1 MVISMKRF
9 IEGENRYQST
19 LFPER
24 LDDYIAEDNAVR
36 VVDAFVERL
45 DLLELGF
52 DGVIP
57 QDTGRPSYHPAMML
71 KLYIYGYLNRIQ
83 SSRRLEREA
92 QRNVELIWL
101 TGRLM
106 PAFKTIADFRKDNRE
121 AICTVCLEFIELCR
135 ELRLFSGVLV
145 AIDGSKFKA
154 VNSRDNNYTTGSVQ
168 RRLKNTQEN
177 IDRYLAKLDAV
188 DAEEPEIREVTA
200 KELNKKIASMEAKM
214 AELKARQQE
223 VAEHP
228 DKQVSTTDPDCRS
241 MTRPGGGS
249 VVGYNVQTAVDE
261 KHHLIVTHEV
271 TNDTS
276 DRAQLEPMG
285 KQAKRVLDASTL
297 TVVAD
302 AGYYEGQAIVDC
314 YEDGIQALVPKMN
327 TSSSKSKGKYSKADF
342 RYDAERNEYVCPA
355 GERLTYRRDSVEE
368 GKTAVGVRALRLFV
382 LRASPALYDSHLQAP
397 QALGARRCSRQGPGQ
412 SQEVSRGDATAK
424 GHRGAPL
431 QYHQT
436 ADGIDALP
444 DAAITERESRDEPS
458 CTRLQHETGDQC
470 AGNRQNHRRI
480 AVRVKNRL
488 LLSLP
493 DGRETFFS
501 HSLGQNQPLMSNYSG
516 HFSDA

>member
-1 MVISMKRF
+1 MSMKRF

-36 VVDAFVERL
+36 VVDAFVGKL
-45 DLLELGF
+45 DLLRLGF

-57 QDTGRPSYHPAMML
+57 ESTGRPGYHPAMML

-92 QRNVELIWL
+92 QRNVELLWL

-106 PAFKTIADFRKDNRE
+106 PAFKTIADFRRDNRE

-135 ELRLFSGVLV
+135 ELQLFSGVLV

-154 VNSRDNNYTTGSVQ
+154 VNSRDNNYTVKSVK
-168 RRLKNTQEN
+168 RRLKKTQEN
-177 IDRYLAKLDAV
+177 IERYLAKLDDV
-188 DAEEPEIREVTA
+188 DAEEPELREVTA
-200 KELNKKIASMEAKM
+200 KELRKKIASMEAKM
-214 AELKARQQE
+214 DELKARQQE

-228 DKQVSTTDPDCRS
+228 DKQVSATDPDCRS
-241 MTRPGGGS
+241 MTKPGGGS

-271 TNDTS
+271 TNDTT
-276 DRAQLEPMG
+276 DRAQLDNMG

-314 YEDGIQALVPKMN
+314 YEDGIQALVPKIN

-342 RYDAERNEYVCPA
+342 KYDAERNEYVCPA
-355 GERLTYRRDSVEE
+355 GERLTYRFDSVED
-368 GKTAVGVRALRLFV
+368 GKTLRV
-382 LRASPALYDSHLQAP
+382 YMRYGCSSCALQAQCMTATEKRIKRWEHEDVLDKAQDDLKKHP
-397 QALGARRCSRQGPGQ
+397 EAMRQRKALAEHPFSTIKQLMGSTHFLMRRLPNVKAEMSLNVLAYNMKRAINVLGA
-412 SQEVSRGDATAK
+412 DK
-424 GHRGAPL
+424 IIGAL
-431 QYHQT
+431 K
-436 ADGIDALP
+436 
-444 DAAITERESRDEPS
+444 AA
-458 CTRLQHETGDQC
+458 
-470 AGNRQNHRRI
+470 
-480 AVRVKNRL
+480 
-488 LLSLP
+488 
-493 DGRETFFS
+493 
-501 HSLGQNQPLMSNYSG
+501 
-516 HFSDA
+516 